1 MQLTWIRLTSVDLR
15 RLRLRPTVCLIVL
28 FLFPAF
34 ALAQSSG
41 IAGTVADQ
49 SGGAL
54 PGVTVE
60 VSSPVMIEGSRT
72 TVTNGEGRYAFVEL
86 RPGSYTVTFS
96 LTGFSTVKRDGIT
109 LNASFTANVN
119 VQLPVGAIENM
130 IVVTGASPIVDV
142 RNVVRQRLVDR
153 EAIAALPTGKS
164 WSQLGV
170 TTVGVSSS
178 LADVGGSAGENQNPM
193 AAHGGAANDKVIEMD
208 GQRLGLLGAGGAYA
222 STGVSSNDASTEE
235 VSFEIGSVS
244 AESSGGGVRVNVIPK
259 DGGNSF
265 RGLLFANFAN
275 ESMSSDNFTGVEK
288 FQRSGIR
295 APDKIKQIYD
305 TSVALGGPLKKD
317 RLWFYTAHRRW
328 GFQNYKADAFYEVNA
343 VDYIWDYAPGRLTP
357 TPEAQA
363 YDDQE
368 LGSHNIRLTSQLSD
382 RNKLSAYYDYQTRCT
397 CHWQVSASRSGEASF
412 VQKTPTN
419 WQGTVTY
426 TSTLSDKLLLSAGF
440 GMMNTRW
447 TQIAQTDRVA
457 IDPATGLPVSSGY
470 SVLDLGYG
478 VTYRAPANGGG
489 VQATNYSS
497 TRSYRASVTYATGNH
512 TAKIGFNL
520 INGPLEIPQFMGP
533 ASNDSSLVFSGGVPA
548 ALIRYATPT
557 VQRVDLDADLG
568 VFAQDQWQID
578 RLTLN
583 LGLRFD
589 WLKQSVPAQHFD
601 AGTWVSARDYS
612 AVDNVPNWKDL
623 SPRLGLSYDLFGT
636 GKTAVKASLSR
647 YLIQE
652 STATAQANNPIAL
665 YRFASQQAWR
675 DLNGDF
681 QPQPDE
687 LTGPQLP
694 LTGQPGGAG
703 SVGSPVPLTA
713 YDPEILAGWGKRR
726 DNWEVSAG
734 IQQQIAERLSVD
746 VTYFRRAQGH
756 FTATDNLAVT
766 QADYQQFCVT
776 TPTDPRLPTSGQPL
790 CGNFDL
796 TPQAAARTTN
806 NRVLTNDSSK
816 DHTEVWNGADFSVT
830 GRFGSG
836 SRMTFLSG
844 GLSTGDTKFSN
855 CTAIDNPGL
864 FSATTNLLGTLNSSD
879 CEWSTGFQTQAKL
892 ALVHTFW
899 KDVQVS
905 ATFQSHPGP
914 MVRAIWNATNA
925 VVAPSLGRN
934 LAGYPSGY
942 PIELIDIGTQ
952 YGDRRNQLD
961 LRFAKAFKVSATRRI
976 QAMVDIYNSL
986 NANPV
991 VTLNTT
997 YGPNWLTPTQILVG
1011 RFVKVGARFEF

>member
-1 MQLTWIRLTSVDLR
+1 VVV
-15 RLRLRPTVCLIVL
+15 P
-28 FLFPAF
+28 FLLPAL

-41 IAGTVADQ
+41 IAGTVLDQ

-60 VSSPVMIEGSRT
+60 VSSAAMIEGSRT
-72 TVTNGEGRYAFVEL
+72 TITNGEGRYVLAEL
-86 RPGSYTVTFS
+86 RPGSYIVTFT
-96 LTGFSTVKRDGIT
+96 LTGFSTVKREGIT

-119 VQLPVGAIENM
+119 VQLPIGTVENM

-142 RNVVRQRLVDR
+142 RNVVRQRLIDS
-153 EAIAALPTGKS
+153 ESIAALPTGKS

-193 AAHGGAANDKVIEMD
+193 VAHGGAAGDKVIEME

-259 DGGNSF
+259 DGGNTFS
-265 RGLLFANFAN
+265 GLLFGNFAN
-275 ESMSSDNFTGVEK
+275 KSMSSDNFTGVEK
-288 FQRSGIR
+288 FQKSGIR

-305 TSVALGGPLKKD
+305 SSVALGGPIKKD
-317 RLWFYTAHRRW
+317 KIWFYTAHRKW

-357 TPEAQA
+357 TAEAQA

-368 LGSHNIRLTSQLSD
+368 LGSHNIRLTSQLGARS
-382 RNKLSAYYDYQTRCT
+382 KLSAYYDYQTRCT
-397 CHWQVSASRSGEASF
+397 CHWQVSASRSGEAS
-412 VQKTPTN
+412 VIQKLPLN

-440 GMMNTRW
+440 GMLNTRW
-447 TQIAQTDRVA
+447 TQIAQTDRVP
-457 IDPATGLPVSSGY
+457 IDPATGLPTSSGY
-470 SVLDLGYG
+470 SVLDLAYG
-478 VTYRAPANGGG
+478 VTYRAPANAGAA
-489 VQATNYSS
+489 QATNYSS
-497 TRSYRASVTYATGNH
+497 TRSYRASLTYATGSH
-512 TAKIGFNL
+512 TAKFGFGL
-520 INGPLEIPQFMGP
+520 INGPLEIPQFMGA
-533 ASNDSSLVFSGGVPA
+533 ASNDSALAFQAGVPI

-557 VQRVDLDADLG
+557 VQRANLDADLG

-578 RLTLN
+578 RFTLN

-589 WLKQSVPAQHFD
+589 WLKESVPAQHFE
-601 AGTWVSARDYS
+601 AGTWVGARDYP
-612 AVDNVPNWKDL
+612 AVENVPNWKDL
-623 SPRLGLSYDLFGT
+623 SPRLGIAYDLFGT
-636 GKTAVKASLSR
+636 GKTAAKASFSR

-652 STATAQANNPIAL
+652 STATAQANNPINL

-681 QPQPDE
+681 QPQPQE

-694 LTGQPGGAG
+694 LSGQPGGAG
-703 SVGSPVPLTA
+703 NVGSTIPLTT
-713 YDPEILAGWGKRR
+713 YDPDILSGSGKRR
-726 DNWEVSAG
+726 DNWEISAG
-734 IQQQIAERLSVD
+734 VQQQIAERLSLD
-746 VTYFRRAQGH
+746 LSYFRRAQGH
-756 FTATDNLAVT
+756 FTATDNRAVT
-766 QADYQQFCVT
+766 PSDYQEFCVT
-776 TPTDPRLPTSGQPL
+776 TPTDPRLPTSGQVL

-796 TPQAAARTTN
+796 TPQAAARTTDN
-806 NRVLTNDSSK
+806 QVLANDSSRA
-816 DHTEVWNGADFSVT
+816 HTEVWNGADLSVT
-830 GRFGSG
+830 GRIGSG
-836 SRMTFLSG
+836 SRLTFLSG
-844 GLSTGDTKFSN
+844 GVSSGKTSFSN

-864 FSATTNLLGTLNSSD
+864 FSAGTNLLGNLNSRD
-879 CEWSTGFQTQAKL
+879 CEWSTTFRTQVKL
-892 ALVHTFW
+892 AIVHTFW
-899 KDVQVS
+899 KDIQAS
-905 ATFQSHPGP
+905 ATFQSNPGP

-952 YGDRRNQLD
+952 YGDRLNQLD
-961 LRFAKAFKVSATRRI
+961 LRFAKQFKLTAKRRV

-991 VTLNTT
+991 VSFNTT
-997 YGPNWLTPTQILVG
+997 YGPTWLTPTQILVG
-1011 RFVKVGARFEF
+1011 RFVKVGARLEF